1 MYELSNRDL
10 DGIDIE
16 LGRYRTL
23 ANKIY
28 LRRQELIHNK
38 EYSNEEYIRG
48 QGKKV
53 SSPTEATIIRIEEDQ
68 TLRYLEGFKLVVET
82 LWKI

>member
-1 MYELSNRDL
+1 MYELSKRDL

-16 LGRYRTL
+16 LERYRTL
-23 ANKIY
+23 DNKIY

-38 EYSNEEYIRG
+38 KYSDAEYIRG

-53 SSPTEATIIRIEEDQ
+53 SSPT
-68 TLRYLEGFKLVVET
+68 
-82 LWKI
+82 